1 MKSRGLG
8 DVYKR
13 QGQASQIAPSNR
25 LAATHNPKKL
35 SSAPYTLHDDI
46 STRHARNHPR
56 KACGVAV
63 GVSIRWLFTAVMSQP
78 TIDESLYSRQLYVL
92 GHDAM
97 RQMSSS
103 NVLIVGLHGLG
114 AEIAK
119 NIALA
124 GVKSVTS
131 VSYTHLRAHETS

>member
-1 MKSRGLG
+1 M
-8 DVYKR
+8 
-13 QGQASQIAPSNR
+13 
-25 LAATHNPKKL
+25 
-35 SSAPYTLHDDI
+35 
-46 STRHARNHPR
+46 
-56 KACGVAV
+56 
-63 GVSIRWLFTAVMSQP
+63 SIRWLFTAVMSQP

-124 GVKSVTS
+124 GVKSCLLYTS
-131 VSYTHLRAHETS
+131 DAADEGLGVDLGGRRIIKKKKK